1 MTPKR
6 QTTNFALRDVLSVTT
21 GVWMSRSTKMK
32 PLREILEFMAGDY
45 VDMTDVIRTAN
56 EMVPRIF
63 AQHPAL
69 EDLVPPSGSVDALM
83 AWATDREREFGETI
97 ALYPDPQ
104 FHMIPEHRFL
114 TVGVKR

>member
-21 GVWMSRSTKMK
+21 GVWMSRATTMK
-32 PLREILEFMAGDY
+32 PLREILEFMSDDH
-45 VDMTDVIRTAN
+45 VDMTDAIRTAE

-63 AQHPAL
+63 AQHPQL
-69 EDLVPPSGSVDALM
+69 KGMVPPDDSVDALM
-83 AWATDREREFGETI
+83 AWVADREREFGETI

-104 FHMIPEHRFL
+104 FHAVPAVRFL
-114 TVGVKR
+114 TIG